1 MTRSIIIYAGIL
13 ALLALGLQWVEY
25 QYFAKVFATEIYVIV
40 LVIAF
45 TALGIWLGM
54 QLTPTSQA
62 AEFAMNEPALMSLGI
77 SKRELCV
84 LEALAAGNT
93 NKEIARQLNVSPNTV
108 KTHVANLY
116 QKLDVGQRVQ
126 AVQKARE
133 LRLIP

>member
-13 ALLALGLQWVEY
+13 AFIALGLQWIEY
-25 QYFAKVFATEIYVIV
+25 QYFAKVFATEIYIAI

-45 TALGIWLGM
+45 TVLGIWLGR
-54 QLTPTSQA
+54 QLTPSTRA
-62 AEFAMNEPALMSLGI
+62 PAFTLNQLALKSLGI
-77 SKRELCV
+77 SNRELSV

-93 NKEIARQLNVSPNTV
+93 NKQIAQDLNVSPNTV
-108 KTHVANLY
+108 KTHVAKLY
-116 QKLDVGQRVQ
+116 QKLEVGQRVQ